1 MIYYMIENSIYLSQT
16 APFITVSINFIMR
29 KKVTSH
35 LSDSDTAGHIEKR
48 RFRSPKTKDPNP

>member
-1 MIYYMIENSIYLSQT
+1 MIENSIYLSQT